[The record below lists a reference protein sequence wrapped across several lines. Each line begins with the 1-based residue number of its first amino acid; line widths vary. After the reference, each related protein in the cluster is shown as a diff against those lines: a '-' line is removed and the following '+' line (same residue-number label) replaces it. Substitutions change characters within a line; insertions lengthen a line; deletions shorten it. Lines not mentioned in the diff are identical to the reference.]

1 MPTHCVIPAKG
12 LRDAISAASAKVAP
26 ANQVRLQPVGS
37 GPLVVEQYV
46 LTNPAVN
53 YAAFLLRSVMPTV
66 LHVVIAICTGYAVGS
81 EFSRRHLCAWL
92 RCAGGKPLVALAGK
106 LLPLFAVFFVLLA
119 IDALI
124 LDGGFELSFHGNVGL
139 IVVAAMRFILAYQ
152 SLAALLQLLVRE
164 LAFGLTLTAIITSPA
179 FGFAGIGLPVLAMG
193 AFARGWGSLLPLR
206 WYLQILVDQAER
218 GAPVQASALP
228 LGILAGMATVLFVLA
243 WPRLRGL
250 PASGRWKKN
259 PCRRMGQVRG
269 RFGHFSA
276 SGVGLSPIAVS
287 SA

>member
-1 MPTHCVIPAKG
+1 M
-12 LRDAISAASAKVAP
+12 
-26 ANQVRLQPVGS
+26 
-37 GPLVVEQYV
+37 

-92 RCAGGKPLVALAGK
+92 RCAGGKPLVAPAGK

-243 WPRLRGL
+243 WLRLRGL